1 MNRKRFAGGNVVAY
15 GRSDRLDTFHARG
28 PRFESAQ
35 TKTPQQARQ
44 NFSSLFQTGGPG
56 PLRPPAFANAKPFPN
71 KGGKPVGK

>member
-35 TKTPQQARQ
+35 TKTPQQARAT
-44 NFSSLFQTGGPG
+44 FAGLFGPNGSG
-56 PLRPPAFANAKPFPN
+56 PVRPPWASKP
-71 KGGKPVGK
+71 KPS